1 MSTRLRSMNP
11 RSRTYP
17 KYPKISPEAPTVSSL
32 LDWNSQTAIP
42 LVTATMSV
50 RSRNR
55 AIDR

>member
-1 MSTRLRSMNP
+1 MNP